1 MFDLLLI
8 SAENRHKMIHT
19 LCRALEKFDCVSL
32 KFQAQF
38 WRNEADKYV
47 HQIQTNIQLNRMI
60 QTELQELKNIQESA
74 HYLYVHALRNKTYI
88 T

>member
-8 SAENRHKMIHT
+8 SAKTRHKMVHT
-19 LCRALEKFDCVSL
+19 LCRALENFDCVSL

-38 WRNEADKYV
+38 WRNEADKYFG
-47 HQIQTNIQLNRMI
+47 QIKTNIQLNRMI
-60 QTELQELKNIQESA
+60 QGQLQELKSIQESA

>member
-19 LCRALEKFDCVSL
+19 LCRAFEKFDCVSL

-38 WRNEADKYV
+38 WRNESDKYFD
-47 HQIQTNIQLNRMI
+47 QIKTNIQYNRMI
-60 QTELQELKNIQESA
+60 QGQLQELKSIQESA